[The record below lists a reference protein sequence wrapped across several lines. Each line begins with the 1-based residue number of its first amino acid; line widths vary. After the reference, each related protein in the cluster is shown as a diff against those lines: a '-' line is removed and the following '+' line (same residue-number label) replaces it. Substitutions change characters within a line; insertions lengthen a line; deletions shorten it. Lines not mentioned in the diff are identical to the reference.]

1 MRLAP
6 SVIVLIRDV
15 DGFGHAIADGFRS
28 DPKSNLSRE
37 SSSFELSL
45 EKYGFK
51 DRKASGDLIQFV
63 DPLGSPKVSRL
74 VMKIANFILVLGLR
88 NIYIPL
94 YSIFLNPLLPQTL
107 TSLPSQ
113 TTLVLPFVMKALKV
127 NRGAMDKPSANEDFV
142 IYTTE
147 IGGTSELTKAMID
160 DTISAPPSLQIHCES
175 LACLLLMVRIL
186 NLPTVLLLASG
197 PRHPNGQ
204 SSYPELEVLEKL
216 GGTVARHLGLIFSK
230 DLIPQKNIEKSTS
243 VGEPWRALYG

>member
-6 SVIVLIRDV
+6 SVIVLIPDV

-63 DPLGSPKVSRL
+63 DPLGSPKASRL
-74 VMKIANFILVLGLR
+74 VLKIANFILVQSMKAKLLEYAG
-88 NIYIPL
+88 
-94 YSIFLNPLLPQTL
+94 NPLLPQTL

-127 NRGAMDKPSANEDFV
+127 NRGAMNKPSANEDFV

-160 DTISAPPSLQIHCES
+160 DTISVPPSLQIHCES
-175 LACLLLMVRIL
+175 LACLLLMARIL

-197 PRHPNGQ
+197 PRHRNGQ
-204 SSYPELEVLEKL
+204 SSYPGLEVLEKL
-216 GGTVARHLGLIFSK
+216 GGTVARHLGLVFSK

>member
-15 DGFGHAIADGFRS
+15 DGFGVAIADGFRP
-28 DPKSNLSRE
+28 DPSSNLSRE

-45 EKYGFK
+45 EKYGVK

-63 DPLGSPKVSRL
+63 DPLGSPKVS
-74 VMKIANFILVLGLR
+74 
-88 NIYIPL
+88 
-94 YSIFLNPLLPQTL
+94 IFLLQNYSPPVVAYAIRELL
-107 TSLPSQ
+107 SSVPSQ
-113 TTLVLPFVMKALKV
+113 TTLVLPFATKALQV
-127 NRGAMDKPSANEDFV
+127 NRGAMNEQSANEDFV

-147 IGGTSELTKAMID
+147 IGGTSELTKAMIN

-175 LACLLLMVRIL
+175 LACLLLMARIL

-197 PRHPNGQ
+197 PKHPNRQ
-204 SSYPELEVLEKL
+204 ASYTELEVLEKL